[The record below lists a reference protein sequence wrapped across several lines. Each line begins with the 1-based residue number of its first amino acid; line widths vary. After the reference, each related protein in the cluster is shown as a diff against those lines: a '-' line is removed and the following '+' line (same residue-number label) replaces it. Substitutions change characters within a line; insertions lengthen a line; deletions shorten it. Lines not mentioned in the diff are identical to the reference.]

1 MWCQKNHCPNKGTS
15 TLCCRYMCSR
25 PLHFWV
31 LVFCIFFSLL
41 RFPVLLWIAPCLP
54 GCGTTLIFYNEW
66 GTRQWPAHA
75 SHHQHS
81 EMQPISA
88 GICSSIIVSNNMA
101 VGTVCYKTLRTMIKV
116 ANIIFCA
123 KCRGKKEG
131 RPGICLIN
139 AEYHERKLTVILYWG
154 CLATCW
160 LTSNQRIHVLTF
172 QEQWKWTHIYC
183 TPICVP
189 TGGTDFKEL
198 WFKWVDISCYNVPS
212 RVTWPP

>member
-1 MWCQKNHCPNKGTS
+1 MLSVTCVLAHCISECLLYFLFTTEIPNLAVNSSMSPWMWNNTP
-15 TLCCRYMCSR
+15 
-25 PLHFWV
+25 
-31 LVFCIFFSLL
+31 
-41 RFPVLLWIAPCLP
+41 
-54 GCGTTLIFYNEW
+54 FYNEW

-75 SHHQHS
+75 SRHQHS

-101 VGTVCYKTLRTMIKV
+101 VGTVCYKTLRPMIKV
-116 ANIIFCA
+116 ANITFCA
-123 KCRGKKEG
+123 KCRGEKEG

-139 AEYHERKLTVILYWG
+139 DEYHERKLTVMLYWG

-160 LTSNQRIHVLTF
+160 LTSSQWIHILTF

-189 TGGTDFKEL
+189 TGGADFKEL
-198 WFKWVDISCYNVPS
+198 WFKWVDISYYNAPS
-212 RVTWPP
+212 RVTFPP